1 MDSELQLA
9 APLIIYTL
17 EKKKKRKNG
26 KNLNGNNVKTWITQG
41 DALGFNNILQLTTLY
56 NTLQLSLNTFLP
68 SKCK

>member
-26 KNLNGNNVKTWITQG
+26 KNLNGNNVKAWITQG